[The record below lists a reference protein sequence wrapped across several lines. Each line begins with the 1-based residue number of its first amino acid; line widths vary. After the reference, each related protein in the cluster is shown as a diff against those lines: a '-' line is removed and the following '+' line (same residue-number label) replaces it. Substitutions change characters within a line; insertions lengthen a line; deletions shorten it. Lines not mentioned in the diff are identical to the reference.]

1 MYADV
6 DGMTMYYEEHGN
18 PDGPP
23 LVLLHGFTLTGRLSW
38 DPHLAALGADYRL
51 VVPDLRGHGLSDN
64 PEGAAGMNGH
74 RFAQDISRFCDQIGI
89 ERAAFFGYSMGAT
102 VVLHLA
108 LSRPDLVA
116 AAALAAASFTV
127 PEPVRASMR
136 DMSVSVLA
144 NGWFGPPGE
153 EADRYRSVF
162 VASHAALGPDHWQ
175 IVMGDFI
182 AHFGRPD
189 ADDYPALN
197 SMPDIAAPALVLHG
211 DRDQF
216 FPLEIPVELY
226 RHIPD
231 AELAILP
238 LSSHDLI
245 DEHPAY
251 VTSLVLDFLRRRYLA
266 AAE

>member
-6 DGMTMYYEEHGN
+6 DGMRMYYEEHGN

-38 DPHLAALGADYRL
+38 DPHLAAVGADYRL

-89 ERAAFFGYSMGAT
+89 ERAAFFGYSMEAT

-116 AAALAAASFTV
+116 AAVLAAASFTV

-136 DMSVSVLA
+136 DMSVFLSSRMVVRTPRRR
-144 NGWFGPPGE
+144 G
-153 EADRYRSVF
+153 
-162 VASHAALGPDHWQ
+162 Q
-175 IVMGDFI
+175 IVIGASSSRRM
-182 AHFGRPD
+182 
-189 ADDYPALN
+189 
-197 SMPDIAAPALVLHG
+197 
-211 DRDQF
+211 
-216 FPLEIPVELY
+216 
-226 RHIPD
+226 
-231 AELAILP
+231 P
-238 LSSHDLI
+238 LSGPTTGRS
-245 DEHPAY
+245 
-251 VTSLVLDFLRRRYLA
+251 
-266 AAE
+266 